1 MAPVRAQNDKCESVA
16 ITSATKRLL
25 HIGKR
30 IYRWLE
36 QMTIRVRIGSP
47 DMADDATQA
56 YC

>member
-1 MAPVRAQNDKCESVA
+1 MTPVRAQNDECASVA

-30 IYRWLE
+30 ICGWLE
-36 QMTIRVRIGSP
+36 QMTIRIRIGS
-47 DMADDATQA
+47 AGITGYEAKA